1 MILLFWHGNCL
12 LKHVARFMLINLSLL
27 TQSCNLKKGKKMKVF
42 SPKALSAVASLIG
55 GLGLV
60 AAGSASAIV
69 IGGVDFGALGLTSH
83 LETTTVAETLITGNG
98 QNLLGYGQV
107 NTVNGA
113 AGYAGAQSLYFVLN
127 NYTSNGFSATN
138 VGFTGGTIDV
148 FLGATFNLLNQSSL
162 TDITTIQGYTPWASF
177 TGHTQ
182 NNTGNTLA
190 ATGFLT
196 GSSIS
201 FTGAGLLDVSGG
213 LADVVAFLNS
223 NAIGD
228 SNGPPQGFADVAFTT
243 SGNNIILNQNDN
255 IAGCQNGTA
264 SAGQFCLAG
273 SADFRGPTVQ
283 QVPEPASLALVGIA
297 LFGMGGVS
305 LRKRK

>member
-1 MILLFWHGNCL
+1 
-12 LKHVARFMLINLSLL
+12 
-27 TQSCNLKKGKKMKVF
+27 MKVI
-42 SPKALSAVASLIG
+42 SVKALSAIASLIG

-98 QNLLGYGQV
+98 QNVLGYGQV

-113 AGYAGAQSLYFVLN
+113 AGYAGPGQSLYFVLN

-138 VGFTGGTIDV
+138 VGFTGGTINV
-148 FLGATFNLLNQSSL
+148 FLGATINLLNQNSL
-162 TDITTIQGYTPWASF
+162 TNISTIQGYSPWVDFA
-177 TGHTQ
+177 GHTQ

-190 ATGFLT
+190 ATGILT
-196 GSSIS
+196 GSSLS
-201 FTGAGLLDVSGG
+201 FTGAGLLDVTGG

-255 IAGCQNGTA
+255 IVGCQNGQA
-264 SAGQFCLAG
+264 SAGQFCLQG
-273 SADFRGPTVQ
+273 SADFRGPTN
-283 QVPEPASLALVGIA
+283 VPEPASLALVGIA

>member
-1 MILLFWHGNCL
+1 
-12 LKHVARFMLINLSLL
+12 
-27 TQSCNLKKGKKMKVF
+27 MKVI
-42 SPKALSAVASLIG
+42 SVKALSAIASLIG

-69 IGGVDFGALGLTSH
+69 IGGVNFGALGQTSH
-83 LETTTVAETLITGNG
+83 IETTTVAETLVTANG

-113 AGYAGAQSLYFVLN
+113 AGYAGLDSLYFVLN
-127 NYTSNGFSATN
+127 NYTSNGFSPTN
-138 VGFTGGTIDV
+138 VGFSGGSVDV
-148 FLGATFNLLNQSSL
+148 FLGPTFNLLNFSSAAN
-162 TDITTIQGYTPWASF
+162 IVTIQSYLPWVNF

-190 ATGFLT
+190 ATGILT
-196 GSSIS
+196 GGSLS

-228 SNGPPQGFADVAFTT
+228 GNAAPGFADVAFTT
-243 SGNNIILNQNDN
+243 SGNNIILNQFDN
-255 IAGCQNGTA
+255 IAGCKDGTA
-264 SAGQFCLAG
+264 LAGQFCLAG
-273 SADFRGPTVQ
+273 SADFRGPTN
-283 QVPEPASLALVGIA
+283 VPEPASLALVGIA
-297 LFGMGGVS
+297 LLGMGGVL